1 MSIGDP
7 MDFRAPH
14 ALTNTMGVR
23 PPSDD
28 IDEAPDIVEFG
39 IAALDARVEEL
50 GVEFPVGADHLEAEY
65 GDLAIP
71 VDAAG
76 TEITLREALEETPR
90 QRFQNEQELLD
101 ALHPVF
107 EKRRQNSTRGI
118 LAQLRALLPF

>member
-7 MDFRAPH
+7 MDFRGLH

-39 IAALDARVEEL
+39 IAALDARVEEF
-50 GVEFPVGADHLEAEY
+50 GVEFPVGADHLAAEY

-76 TEITLREALEETPR
+76 TEITLRDALEETPR